1 MVKLG
6 QVDIREAREA
16 DAPAMLDFML
26 ELTLEPD
33 LPILMT
39 HERAREITLEEE
51 RGFIRG
57 HLVPANSTLLLAQ
70 ADQRII
76 GILNLTGGAAPENA
90 HAVSLG
96 MSVARGWR
104 DRGVGR
110 ALVTHALAWA
120 RETAGISRVELE
132 VFPHNARAIHLY
144 RHVGFEVE
152 GRRRKAY
159 IKDGVA
165 LDVVLMAV
173 LLDEAG

>member
-1 MVKLG
+1 
-6 QVDIREAREA
+6 
-16 DAPAMLDFML
+16 MLDFML

-51 RGFIRG
+51 REFIRR

-70 ADQRII
+70 AAKRIV

-90 HAVSLG
+90 HTVSLG

-110 ALVTHALAWA
+110 ALVTRALGWA
-120 RETAGISRVELE
+120 RENTGISRVELE
-132 VFPHNARAIHLY
+132 VFQHNTRATHLY
-144 RHVGFEVE
+144 EQMGFAAE

-159 IKDGVA
+159 VKDGVA